1 MKIAFIPSTFLP
13 WIGGAEI
20 QTHNAAN
27 KLAENGHEV
36 DIFLLEKT
44 SIDNKRFNTIKL
56 NKFLINIILQIR
68 KLFDRSNNS
77 I

>member
-36 DIFLLEKT
+36 DIFLLDKGQL
-44 SIDNKRFNTIKL
+44 IDQGKYDYLNNKYNLNVFIK
-56 NKFLINIILQIR
+56 NK
-68 KLFDRSNNS
+68 KLENLK
-77 I
+77 